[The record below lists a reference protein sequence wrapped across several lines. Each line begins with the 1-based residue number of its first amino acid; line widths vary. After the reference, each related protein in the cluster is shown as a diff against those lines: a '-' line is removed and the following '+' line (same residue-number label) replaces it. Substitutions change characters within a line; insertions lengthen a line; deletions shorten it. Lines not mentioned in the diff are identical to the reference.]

1 MDKFKL
7 KVLEKHLLSNEC
19 EKSIYHIS
27 LDLGN
32 SGIKYEP
39 GDILKV
45 YAQNDP
51 MLIKYIESIY
61 GKIEDID
68 RYDLSRVSSL
78 LIRKVKDISS
88 EKDKEFLTN
97 ILSPNNFI
105 DLRKF
110 LASKNVP
117 EILKEYGIIERED
130 LIKCLQP
137 LLPRSY
143 SISSAQSH
151 VENEAHLMI
160 SLSTFD
166 TSSGLR
172 KGIASSYI
180 LERIEEG
187 DILEVSYK
195 ENRKFKLPNNDEN
208 ILMIGP
214 GTGLAPFIGF
224 LQDRVVNKAKG
235 KNWLFFGDR
244 SEQNN
249 FYYKEFIEGLVDK
262 NILKLDLAFSR
273 DQEDKEY
280 VQCKMKENMDE
291 IREWIK
297 DCYIY
302 ICGDKMMARDVEKVL
317 IEALSEGNKD
327 GRQLLSNL
335 EKEGRYK
342 KDVY

>member
-1 MDKFKL
+1 MNRFKL
-7 KVLEKHLLSNEC
+7 KVLEKKLLSNEC
-19 EKSIYHIS
+19 EKSVFHIS

-32 SGIKYEP
+32 SGIKYMP
-39 GDILKV
+39 GDILRV
-45 YAQNDP
+45 HAENDP
-51 MLIKYIESIY
+51 LLVKDIKNIY

-78 LIRKVKDISS
+78 LIRKVRDVSD

-117 EILKEYGIIERED
+117 EILKKYGVIDKED
-130 LIKCLQP
+130 LIKCIQP
-137 LLPRSY
+137 LVPRSY
-143 SISSAQSH
+143 SISSSQSY
-151 VENEAHLMI
+151 VANEVHLMV
-160 SLSTFD
+160 SLTTFD

-172 KGIASSYI
+172 KGVASSYI
-180 LERIEEG
+180 LERVEEG
-187 DILEVSYK
+187 DMLEVSYK
-195 ENRKFKLPNNDEN
+195 ENNKFKLPDNDEN

-249 FYYKEFIEGLVDK
+249 FYYKTFLEDLVEK

-280 VQCKMKENMDE
+280 VQCKMKESIDE
-291 IREWIK
+291 IRKWLK

-302 ICGDKMMARDVEKVL
+302 ICGDKMMARDVEKLL
-317 IEALSEGNKD
+317 IEILSKDNKD
-327 GRQLLSNL
+327 GKQLLSNL
-335 EKEGRYK
+335 EKDGRYK